1 MKKILLF
8 LFSFFSISIP
18 FNPLFSLEFYINN
31 GRENGDNF
39 AVLTITDEKPFL
51 CQEFYTV
58 ESEVDEITCEFE
70 EPLLSRFYKS
80 ESLFFEIQPQSTE
93 DRFFLNIYSKEKM
106 RLFNNEFRLVNNT
119 GAPIPK
125 ERNKKSRRWQ
135 IVGYIKDLPFIKKHN
150 GEGINFPV
158 KFRKLTP
165 TIGALNVQMKP
176 LKSETGGDN
185 AYYLRI
191 SDMLAREIYEEALAQ
206 INEML
211 GLYPD
216 TIFKRDVL
224 YYRILALDGLENP
237 DNSEDILE
245 LAKSWYAAYP
255 TDVRVPEILYILAKT
270 YASMNFF
277 DEAKFYYTLLFNEYK
292 GHKFEHIARIQYA
305 NNLYARGERTS
316 LPAIYTGVLNETNDL
331 EVASRAAIALGEF
344 YRKGEQSQ
352 EAENYLK
359 MVLSA
364 NPEYFKKNFNKSYN
378 LLSEW
383 TDSRIYNTPAQI
395 LESIYPSIFALYD
408 NQPTPQN
415 TQLRRDMLHDLG
427 VWYDKAGNLQK
438 AHEYYTKFMQEL
450 PKDDAFEAIKKADDA
465 LILRYDELDPQKRLE
480 HYDFVLSAYAGKEE
494 ALVALVKKA
503 ETLFELKRYNE
514 VFAMREPLS
523 AIWQNYAQII
533 KESANP
539 NEANAAPSTRAAEN
553 ERAAAEI
560 AKSGEEVLLKATA
573 ELVKAAL
580 RGEDSMPIES
590 SNTADSI
597 ESKNTQTPRELAI
610 AQAQAQKNAR
620 AGIFEPNCK
629 AASFYGSIFA
639 SSIPLDSS
647 QSRELFDCMFKE
659 KQLLGARELARFWSG
674 ARLEEVLSS
683 KNAARNTKI
692 QSADQSQTSEKN
704 TQMADFTARRESA
717 LNDPKERREWLYRLA
732 WSEYLLSG
740 FKAAANA
747 SRDVMSLIESEPR
760 FATLEADFKAAQNA
774 NSRLEEPNQAQDSRQ
789 NTQAD
794 SIAQSRKKRS
804 IESDTSEIW
813 PDFADSVWV
822 LFMSLENEKR
832 RAEALTLLPR
842 LQAWLPL
849 DSRMIEVWRVALS
862 DAIARNDE
870 NAIKSYASELV
881 SAQTDFARYEF
892 SPWVE
897 LAWTQSLIKAN
908 QHSQALGV
916 INAAKL
922 DNATPEQTAQV
933 YYFQGY
939 LNHNLGNRAAA
950 KIGYERCAAVEAQS
964 RWQALCKDAAN
975 FLEQQNQN
983 DAENTAQGANAN
995 GAAN

>member
-31 GRENGDNF
+31 GRENGNNF

-58 ESEVDEITCEFE
+58 ESEVDEITCEFDQ
-70 EPLLSRFYKS
+70 PLLSRFYKS

-106 RLFNNEFRLVNNT
+106 RLFNNEFRLVNNNN
-119 GAPIPK
+119 APIPK

-135 IVGYIKDLPFIKKHN
+135 IVGYIKEMPFIRKHN
-150 GEGINFPV
+150 AEGINFPV
-158 KFRKLTP
+158 RFRKLTP

-191 SDMLAREIYEEALAQ
+191 SDMLTRGAFEEALAQ

-255 TDVRVPEILYILAKT
+255 TDVRVPEILYILAKI

-277 DEAKFYYTLLFNEYK
+277 DEAKFYYNLLFNEYK

-305 NNLYARGERTS
+305 DNLYARGERTS

-331 EVASRAAIALGEF
+331 DVASRAAIALGEF
-344 YRKGEQSQ
+344 YRKSEQSQ

-364 NPEYFKKNFNKSYN
+364 NAEYFKKNFNKSYN
-378 LLSEW
+378 LLNEW
-383 TDSRIYNTPAQI
+383 VDSRIYDTPAQV
-395 LESIYPSIFALYD
+395 LESIYPSVFALYD
-408 NQPTPQN
+408 NQPTALN

-450 PKDDAFEAIKKADDA
+450 PKDEAFEAIKKADDA

-480 HYDFVLSAYAGKEE
+480 HYDFVQSTYAGREE

-503 ETLFELKRYNE
+503 ETLFEMGRYAE

-533 KESANP
+533 KQSANP
-539 NEANAAPSTRAAEN
+539 NETNAAPTNTANS
-553 ERAAAEI
+553 ERAAAEV

-580 RGEDSMPIES
+580 HGEDSMPN
-590 SNTADSI
+590 SNSI
-597 ESKNTQTPRELAI
+597 EKETNTPQTPRELAI
-610 AQAQAQKNAR
+610 AQAQAQRNAK

-629 AASFYGSIFA
+629 AAAFYGDIFA
-639 SSIPLDSS
+639 SSIPLNSS

-674 ARLEEVLSS
+674 ARLEEVLNS
-683 KNAARNTKI
+683 KQNTKGTN
-692 QSADQSQTSEKN
+692 QSQTSEKN
-704 TQMADFTARRESA
+704 IQRADFTARRESA
-717 LNDPKERREWLYRLA
+717 LNNPKERKEWLYRLA

-740 FKAAANA
+740 FKPAANA
-747 SRDVMSLIESEPR
+747 ARDVMSMIESEPR
-760 FATLEADFKAAQNA
+760 FATLEADFKATQNA
-774 NSRLEEPNQAQDSRQ
+774 NSRLEEPNQTQDSMQ
-789 NTQAD
+789 NAQID
-794 SIAQSRKKRS
+794 SIVQNRKKRS

-813 PDFADSVWV
+813 PDFANSVWV

-862 DAIARNDE
+862 DAIARNDK
-870 NAIKSYASELV
+870 NAIKSYAAELV
-881 SAQTDFARYEF
+881 SAQVDFARYEF

-922 DNATPEQTAQV
+922 DNATPEQLAQV

-950 KIGYERCAAVEAQS
+950 KIGYERCAAVETQS

-975 FLEQQNQN
+975 FLEQQNKTEN
-983 DAENTAQGANAN
+983 NTNNTAQQ
-995 GAAN
+995 